1 MGQNNQP
8 QVAVATVQKTGS
20 ELASFVEYK
29 NRLTQSVLNKIGEL
43 RKGGITVPVGY
54 SADNQIYLAFLKLT
68 GMQAKNGKPMLSQ
81 VTPQSVANALLN
93 MCIKGLSMEKGQC
106 TFIQY
111 GNEVQLQQEYHGT
124 IALAKRYGAGDPQA
138 QVIYADDE
146 FEYEINPTTGKKRVL
161 KHVQKL
167 ANIDN
172 DKIVGAWCLVPYEGR
187 PDLDPKV
194 EIMTMKEIKR
204 SWMQGPTKGESPAHR
219 NFPQE
224 MAKKT
229 VIGRA
234 CKLFISTSDD
244 AGVYD
249 NSQPPEWQETHVEGE
264 AKANA
269 QEAVFAEMPQAAPTE
284 GAVQEAVEH
293 PEMIDG
299 ETGEE
304 KEQPEDLRP
313 KPEEQRQHIPQ
324 PQAQPKQ
331 APKPQ
336 AQAAGMA
343 GGEPTLGDDFF
354 KV

>member
-1 MGQNNQP
+1 MSNNQN
-8 QVAVATVQKTGS
+8 QGAVAPVQKSG
-20 ELASFVEYK
+20 EVANFIEYK
-29 NRLTQSVLNKIGEL
+29 NKITTAVLNKIGAL

-68 GMQAKNGKPMLSQ
+68 GMQAKNGQPMLSQ
-81 VTPQSVANALLN
+81 VSPQSVANALLN

-146 FEYEINPTTGKKRVL
+146 FEYEINPKTGKKVVT

-172 DKIVGAWCLVPYEGR
+172 EKIVGAWCLVPYADH
-187 PDLDPKV
+187 PDWDPKV
-194 EIMTMKEIKR
+194 EVMTFDEIKR
-204 SWMQGPTKGESPAHR
+204 SWLQGPTKGQSPAHR

-249 NSQPPEWQETHVEGE
+249 NTQPPEWQENHVEGDNG
-264 AKANA
+264 KANA
-269 QEAVFAEMPQAAPTE
+269 EEAVFTEIPQKAPSAEEVQGAAAAPDVDE
-284 GAVQEAVEH
+284 Q
-293 PEMIDG
+293 
-299 ETGEE
+299 TGEVKGAGAE
-304 KEQPEDLRP
+304 EAAAPGKEEAEP
-313 KPEEQRQHIPQ
+313 KGPKVQKQ
-324 PQAQPKQ
+324 QASSP
-331 APKPQ
+331 APGL
-336 AQAAGMA
+336 AG

-354 KV
+354 KA